1 MKFLKSILIFLFF
14 SSILGAFSYAF
25 YRTDGNV
32 YKSIQFTLYFL
43 AIKIGLIGPNVSL
56 KLDYHQPNQQLVS
69 RVGYNPYVSILDK
82 DRPSGL
88 LMDSIERSSLV
99 PQYSYS
105 QDAIN
110 QLRAGDS
117 RVREAAWLLITI
129 WMLQQQSVGFQ
140 PVRQAP
146 PPPHRQLFG
155 GTSSSPRNNYFS
167 KSSQPGTSLQV
178 QKPSNMPQ
186 QNFSGL
192 TPQQKRDLPDARDG
206 FIREKGHPH
215 LGVGYNQVKFKTP
228 DHGSAHRLPV
238 NEKGRTPKTE
248 KNALILRD
256 SILNMPNRKNIIW
269 FDNGM
274 YQGGTIRGYD
284 SVNLYDPDTEVIA
297 VFKKRSN
304 GQYSRFATTCKLT
317 DMERDF
323 FLSSGGNFVTEPNLK
338 DPKVL
343 HIIKNLTNTEKN
355 NDF

>member
-1 MKFLKSILIFLFF
+1 MKFSNSILIFLFF
-14 SSILGAFSYAF
+14 SSVSGAFYYALK
-25 YRTDGNV
+25 RTNGNV
-32 YKSIQFTLYFL
+32 CQSIMFTMYFL
-43 AIKIGLIGPNVSL
+43 AIKIGLIGPNL
-56 KLDYHQPNQQLVS
+56 PPKLDQDQSIQQPVS
-69 RVGYNPYVSILDK
+69 KVVYNPYVSILDEY
-82 DRPSGL
+82 RPSGL
-88 LMDSIERSSLV
+88 LMDSIKRSSLV

-110 QLRAGDS
+110 ELRAGDS

-129 WMLQQQSVGFQ
+129 WMLQQRSVGFQ

-155 GTSSSPRNNYFS
+155 GTSSSPRKNYFS

-228 DHGSAHRLPV
+228 NHGSDHGLPT
-238 NEKGRTPKTE
+238 NEKGKTPKTE
-248 KNALILRD
+248 ANALSLRD
-256 SILNMPNRKNIIW
+256 SLLNMPNRKNTIW
-269 FDNGM
+269 FDNGI
-274 YQGGTIRGYD
+274 YQGGTDRGYD
-284 SVNLYDPDTEVIA
+284 SVNLYDPDTDVIA
-297 VFKKRSN
+297 VFRKRSN
-304 GQYSRFATTCKLT
+304 GQYSLFATTCKLT

-343 HIIKNLTNTEKN
+343 PILKNLTNTEKN